1 MSSTLRNSSQKNAT
15 LAITLALTFCGIGC
29 SAPRALPSLN
39 NQILRLRSGERY
51 AAQADETWHSDGRY
65 RALEQELI
73 NATAALKQ
81 SQSR

>member
-1 MSSTLRNSSQKNAT
+1 MSSTLKNSFHKSAT
-15 LAITLALTFCGIGC
+15 LAIMLGLTFCGIGC
-29 SAPRALPSLN
+29 SAPRVLPSLD

>member
-1 MSSTLRNSSQKNAT
+1 MLNTLKISLQKNAT
-15 LAITLALTFCGIGC
+15 LAITLALIFCGTGC
-29 SAPRALPSLN
+29 SVPRPLPSLN
-39 NQILRLRSGERY
+39 NQILQLRSGEQY

-81 SQSR
+81 ANAR